1 MRNTSAVQ
9 SRFYFGWFVGILTVA
24 IALVALGT
32 ESGSSENVFADITE
46 SAGIRWKHANGE
58 SNDRFLIESMGSG
71 AAFVDF
77 DKDGLL
83 DICLI
88 TGGETPHGKSDT
100 PPRNAL
106 YRNLGN
112 GKFEDVAAKAGI
124 DRIPFYGMGVAAA
137 DYDNDGF
144 PDLYITGYPSS
155 ALFHNNGDGTF
166 TDVTAKAG
174 VSNSGKFAA
183 SAAWFD
189 YDRDGRLDLFVA
201 NYVKFSFDG
210 PQHCAYQGQPTYCAQ
225 TAYEGES
232 PRLYHNNGDGTFT
245 DVTVRA
251 GLSKLFGRALGV
263 VAIDADGDGWPD
275 LFISRDASPNLLLI
289 NKHNGT
295 FEDAALRAEV
305 AMNMDGN
312 ARAGMGIDAGDVTG
326 NGWPAFVITN
336 FNDEYHALFVNPG
349 HFPFEE
355 RTVQSGLGNLTHSF
369 VGWGTHFLDYDND
382 GNLDLMIVNGH
393 LNRVI
398 EQTRND
404 VSYREPPLLLRNTGG
419 GTFQNAERR
428 AGSVFHQQF
437 RARGLAV
444 GDFDNDG
451 RTDVI
456 FTRLNDPPILLR
468 NTWTE
473 GGAWIGL
480 QLEGTSSN
488 RDAIGAKVLIQV
500 GSRKL
505 VRWIEGGGSYLSS
518 HDKRLIFGLGHS
530 ERQSVN
536 AEIHWPSGQVQ
547 TVSGLTANR
556 YQKITEPR

>member
-1 MRNTSAVQ
+1 M
-9 SRFYFGWFVGILTVA
+9 VA
-24 IALVALGT
+24 IALIALGAGSGPS
-32 ESGSSENVFADITE
+32 ESVFADITA
-46 SAGIRWKHANGE
+46 SAGILWKHINGE
-58 SNDRFLIESMGSG
+58 SNDRFLIESMGGG

-88 TGGETPHGKSDT
+88 TGGETPHGKGDT

-124 DRIPFYGMGVAAA
+124 DRIPFYGMGIAAA

-245 DVTVRA
+245 DVTAKA
-251 GLSKLFGRALGV
+251 GLAKLSGRALGV

-275 LFISRDASPNLLLI
+275 LFVSRDASPNLLLI

-312 ARAGMGIDAGDVTG
+312 ARAGMGIDAGDVMG
-326 NGWPAFVITN
+326 NGCPAFVITN
-336 FNDEYHALFVNPG
+336 FNDEFHALFVNPG

-355 RTVQSGLGNLTHSF
+355 RTVQSGLANLTRSF

-393 LNRVI
+393 LNEAI
-398 EQTRND
+398 ERTRND
-404 VSYREPPLLLRNTGG
+404 VSYREPPLLLHNTGG
-419 GTFQNAERR
+419 GAFQNVEKI
-428 AGSVFHQQF
+428 AGPVFEQKF

-451 RTDVI
+451 RAEVI
-456 FTRLNDPPILLR
+456 FTRLNDAPDI
-468 NTWTE
+468 
-473 GGAWIGL
+473 A
-480 QLEGTSSN
+480 
-488 RDAIGAKVLIQV
+488 AKHLD
-500 GSRKL
+500 RKRR
-505 VRWIEGGGSYLSS
+505 VDR
-518 HDKRLIFGLGHS
+518 
-530 ERQSVN
+530 V
-536 AEIHWPSGQVQ
+536 
-547 TVSGLTANR
+547 TT
-556 YQKITEPR
+556 